1 MLTKKLITNK
11 FYLYSG
17 KIVKLKKISKTSN
30 KIYIEKL
37 NDGEKVILPYQQ
49 SDILLKRIYTVGE
62 VAKIVEKRSDT
73 IRKYEKRNLIPSAEK
88 FGKEYGGYAA
98 WRYYNED
105 DVYQMVEFFGSRN
118 PGRPTSV
125 TNSDIGSKIK
135 TLNNKV
141 QMIIKEQNVSG
152 K

>member
-1 MLTKKLITNK
+1 MLTDKLIINK

-17 KIVKLKKISKTSN
+17 YIVKLKKINKSSN

-37 NDGEKVILPYQQ
+37 IDSNRIVLPYQQ

-62 VAKIVEKRSDT
+62 VAKIVQRRSDT
-73 IRKYEKRNLIPSAEK
+73 IRKYEKRGLIPSAQK
-88 FGKEYGGYAA
+88 FGEEYAGYSS

-118 PGRPTSV
+118 PGRPVSGV
-125 TNSDIGSKIK
+125 DNNIDNKIK

-141 QMIIKEQNVSG
+141 KLISKERNV
-152 K
+152 